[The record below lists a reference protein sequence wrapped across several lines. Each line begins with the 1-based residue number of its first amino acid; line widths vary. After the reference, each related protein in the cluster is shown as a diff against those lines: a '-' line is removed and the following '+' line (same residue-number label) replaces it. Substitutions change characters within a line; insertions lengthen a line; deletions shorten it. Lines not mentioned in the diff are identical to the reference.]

1 MINKNRADECFW
13 LFSNTLP
20 IGENQTDNLVK
31 AFGENLAPVL
41 PELFSKFSKVC
52 LQYPEEFE
60 GYLDLIKNMID
71 YIREET
77 DTNPIEFININEDER
92 DQMMKHMRI
101 QIGKQSD

>member
-1 MINKNRADECFW
+1 LINNIRAEECFW

-20 IGENQTDNLVK
+20 IGKNQTDNLVK

-52 LQYPEEFE
+52 LNYPDEFE
-60 GYLDLIKNMID
+60 GYLELIKNMID

-77 DTNPIEFININEDER
+77 DVNPIEFIEIKQEER

-101 QIGKQSD
+101 QIGSK

>member
-1 MINKNRADECFW
+1 LINKNRADECFW

-20 IGENQTDNLVK
+20 IGKNQTDSLVK

-52 LQYPEEFE
+52 LQYPDQFE
-60 GYLDLIKNMID
+60 GYLELIKNMID

-77 DTNPIEFININEDER
+77 NINPMEFIEIKVEER
-92 DQMMKHMRI
+92 DLMMKHMRL
-101 QIGKQSD
+101 QLGKSE